1 MNVALALCLVAS
13 PPPARG
19 VDWNRVIAA
28 LQLVGEEAVE
38 AFELPEPERSRRQQ
52 QLSRLLAG
60 AARPVPAGI
69 RAEMESIR
77 KRLLGLDYEVGTAC
91 RALIRTILGRVE
103 VRRTPRARP
112 DLARG
117 EKLYLQACAACH
129 GPGATGDSA
138 LGATLAP
145 PARDILHPRQNW
157 APYDMYNRVTYGGAE
172 TAMPSFEDGLSG
184 SSAGTSSSTS
194 SPGAGRPARS
204 RFRPSPRT
212 SWRSWGTS
220 SFPTDS
226 DTTRPPACGG
236 PSSPLRRERRP
247 GREQGPDQRGSKVR
261 SRSISRRTSTSSPGE
276 DGLLRTWRIS

>member
-13 PPPARG
+13 PPRTRG
-19 VDWNRVIAA
+19 LDWNRVIAA

-117 EKLYLQACAACH
+117 KKLYLQACAACH

-172 TAMPSFEDGLSG
+172 TAMPSFEDGLSELQRWDIVFYLFAQRWPPCEKPLPPIAADELALLG
-184 SSAGTSSSTS
+184 DFELSNRFGYDAAACLRRAFLAPSKRT
-194 SPGAGRPARS
+194 PART
-204 RFRPSPRT
+204 RT
-212 SWRSWGTS
+212 
-220 SFPTDS
+220 
-226 DTTRPPACGG
+226 G
-236 PSSPLRRERRP
+236 P
-247 GREQGPDQRGSKVR
+247 
-261 SRSISRRTSTSSPGE
+261 
-276 DGLLRTWRIS
+276 